1 MKAIDNTIKYYELLM
16 TYDNT
21 SKYEN
26 YELPEGYHYE
36 FYKNGDEMEWV
47 NIHIS
52 SGEFTSF
59 EIGLQY
65 FHDFYDSFINE
76 LNKRCF
82 FIVDSNTNEK
92 IGTATISLLKNE
104 EYGYKA
110 AVDWLA
116 IKKNYQGKKLSRAL
130 ISKLIS
136 LANELEHNK
145 IILHTQTTTWL
156 AAKLYLDAGFEPLN
170 INEVI
175 GWKILKRLT
184 NHKKLKNF
192 EVATDEEMYDKRN
205 IEIKK
210 QLDDIYGIDN
220 YNYSVWYK
228 NNLHNVYV
236 YVYSNNNSY
245 EYEYFEED
253 DIVRLEK
260 IDKIS

>member
-1 MKAIDNTIKYYELLM
+1 MEAIDNTIKYYELLM

-36 FYKNGDEMEWV
+36 FYKNSDEMEWV

-59 EIGLQY
+59 ERGLQY

-116 IKKNYQGKKLSRAL
+116 IKKDYQGKKLSRAL

-156 AAKLYLDAGFEPLN
+156 AAKLYLDAVFEPLN

-184 NHKKLKNF
+184 NHQKLKNF

-210 QLDDIYGIDN
+210 QLDEIYGIDN

-228 NNLHNVYV
+228 NNLHNV

>member
-1 MKAIDNTIKYYELLM
+1 MEAIDNTIKYYELLM

-59 EIGLQY
+59 ERGLQY

-104 EYGYKA
+104 EY
-110 AVDWLA
+110 
-116 IKKNYQGKKLSRAL
+116 
-130 ISKLIS
+130 
-136 LANELEHNK
+136 
-145 IILHTQTTTWL
+145 
-156 AAKLYLDAGFEPLN
+156 
-170 INEVI
+170 
-175 GWKILKRLT
+175 
-184 NHKKLKNF
+184 
-192 EVATDEEMYDKRN
+192 
-205 IEIKK
+205 
-210 QLDDIYGIDN
+210 
-220 YNYSVWYK
+220 
-228 NNLHNVYV
+228 
-236 YVYSNNNSY
+236 
-245 EYEYFEED
+245 
-253 DIVRLEK
+253 
-260 IDKIS
+260 